1 MPYSLEEIVQ
11 IISIRSE
18 TESIE
23 VGEDALVAL
32 GEIGA
37 RTSLRYAVQM
47 LTPARIIAETSG
59 RDSIVVSDVEEVDEL
74 FYDAKS
80 SAKVLAAS
88 EGYLQ

>member
-1 MPYSLEEIVQ
+1 MEEIVQ

-23 VGEDALVAL
+23 VDENALVAM

-59 RDSIVVSDVEEVDEL
+59 RDSIVTADVEEVDEL

-88 EGYLQ
+88 EGYLS